1 MKGDERGLHGWR
13 WMKADVNGW
22 KWIKWMKVDENIRR
36 ATCMHDSL
44 MPLLMILISMTM
56 MKFTVSFHKSWVVSF
71 PCGKLCPNQRWPSCR
86 SPECC
91 FAHNSKSFLSSFSL
105 SLSPLSWSPPESQWL
120 TLQVLLCCR
129 CLGFAPHPRI
139 VDDPCSNVSA
149 IGTVTVC
156 VILILIVET
165 SEGCCTGS
173 KRRWRLVQGGR
184 GGSTKKLFAF
194 LWKIWKLLRRE
205 NGITKPMLGIYSTN
219 NKNVA
224 EQWNFRNVL
233 TLSCNP

>member
-22 KWIKWMKVDENIRR
+22 KWIKWMKVNENIRR

-91 FAHNSKSFLSSFSL
+91 FAHNSQSSSINHQNQHHCCHHCHCHRRIHL
-105 SLSPLSWSPPESQWL
+105 NPSSWCCKCFCAVAVWTLPPIHALW
-120 TLQVLLCCR
+120 T
-129 CLGFAPHPRI
+129 AP
-139 VDDPCSNVSA
+139 A
-149 IGTVTVC
+149 QM
-156 VILILIVET
+156 
-165 SEGCCTGS
+165 
-173 KRRWRLVQGGR
+173 LVQ
-184 GGSTKKLFAF
+184 
-194 LWKIWKLLRRE
+194 
-205 NGITKPMLGIYSTN
+205 LG
-219 NKNVA
+219 
-224 EQWNFRNVL
+224 L
-233 TLSCNP
+233 